1 MFAFLA
7 LARTCIPIVKKT
19 NIIFVAI
26 GNVIQ
31 VNLVIK
37 AGLVRDFTLARLDYI
52 IALYLEED
60 VVCREWTRLTGMPS
74 LGKFM
79 MENML
84 SSLR

>member
-1 MFAFLA
+1 VFAFLA
-7 LARTCIPIVKKT
+7 LARTCILIAKKT
-19 NIIFVAI
+19 NIFVAI

-37 AGLVRDFTLARLDYI
+37 AGLVRNFTLARLDYI
-52 IALYLEED
+52 LALYLEED

-74 LGKFM
+74 LGEFM

>member
-7 LARTCIPIVKKT
+7 LARTCILIAKKT
-19 NIIFVAI
+19 NIFVAI

-52 IALYLEED
+52 LALYLEED
-60 VVCREWTRLTGMPS
+60 VVCRMP
-74 LGKFM
+74 
-79 MENML
+79 
-84 SSLR
+84 